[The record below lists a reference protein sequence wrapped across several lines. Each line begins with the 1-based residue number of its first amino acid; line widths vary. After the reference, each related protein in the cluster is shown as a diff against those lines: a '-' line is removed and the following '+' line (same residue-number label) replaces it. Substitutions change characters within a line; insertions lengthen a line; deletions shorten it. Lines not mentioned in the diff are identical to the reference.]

1 MEDGDDEGLIWRT
14 MRKTRGEEEEEVKEE
29 EDGEESGSDER
40 DLTPLNRSMA
50 SDSAGADETH
60 TASPSSSSP
69 SPSSSSHPSPADAP
83 CFYSW
88 RDTFPQ
94 LQLLHDNVATLAR
107 EAATITSWTPWPED
121 HFAPGVETDWTVFPF
136 LHTFPALDESKST
149 WIQSTCRHCPE
160 TAALLRRIPNIR
172 TALFSRLGAG
182 TFLSCHTGW
191 EDLANHVLRCHVC
204 LDIPPGA
211 ESCGLFV
218 DGETQHHVQGE
229 ILVFDD
235 SKRHKAF
242 NAHADRPRVV
252 LIVDILRP
260 DWVPKGRARG
270 GHTEQLDAFVSRF
283 R

>member
-1 MEDGDDEGLIWRT
+1 MEGMDDEGIIWHT
-14 MRKTRGEEEEEVKEE
+14 MRKRDEEEEAKEDE
-29 EDGEESGSDER
+29 EKSDEGDEG
-40 DLTPLNRSMA
+40 DLTPLNRSVA
-50 SDSAGADETH
+50 SDSTAGQDEAH
-60 TASPSSSSP
+60 PASPLSPSSPSCASSP
-69 SPSSSSHPSPADAP
+69 DAQ
-83 CFYSW
+83 CFYNW

-94 LQLLHDNVATLAR
+94 LQLLHDSVAALAR

-121 HFAPGVETDWTVFPF
+121 HFAPGVVTDWTVFPF

-149 WIQSTCRHCPE
+149 WIQSTCQHCPK

-182 TFLSCHTGW
+182 TFLTCHTGW

-204 LDIPPGA
+204 LDIPPGDGT
-211 ESCGLFV
+211 CGLFV
-218 DGETQHHVQGE
+218 DGETQYHAQGE

-242 NAHADRPRVV
+242 NSHAERPRVV

-260 DWVPKGRARG
+260 EWVPKGKARG